1 MATID
6 ALLSVVVSFN
16 VFMDFTCCM
25 TALYRATFGVI
36 DDDDYSQILLFFLVG
51 RNKHQLQQLRS
62 LHLLPLSRRPHRS
75 LRWQPN
81 HRKVGKPRSRNRPP
95 PLLLHRRWLV
105 ILSGRL
111 YLVLFAFIHTVMNT
125 FIRQKTDGEVK
136 HSIKVRKQNKKERN
150 TVTVKSADT
159 VVIKSS
165 TAGPRLMAA
174 ERIDFKLAVLVYK
187 CQHGAAPSY
196 LADELRQPADCDAL
210 ITIADCPPYTAVNHR
225 QSSFPGRRCPCLE
238 RFAAPRHVGTITG
251 CLPQ

>member
-1 MATID
+1 MMIA
-6 ALLSVVVSFN
+6 AKF
-16 VFMDFTCCM
+16 CCC
-25 TALYRATFGVI
+25 
-36 DDDDYSQILLFFLVG
+36 FLVG

-125 FIRQKTDGEVK
+125 FIRQKTDREVK
-136 HSIKVRKQNKKERN
+136 HSIKVKKQNKKERN